1 MTNTPPSSS
10 PAPYVKTTRPAEG
23 DELAFDFRAE
33 SPGCQSSMALIALL
47 VIAAPLAYVIA
58 QTYNAGLPLATGLLA
73 VPFVLTVILSIWAIS
88 DAAMTVLKRRRRQP
102 DFEVEQFDIT
112 VNRAWVVRA
121 DFNPSDSVDLDDF
134 ETPDPT
140 LPTPPT
146 PLGPTLPWHVLLL
159 ELTDARLISITGTV
173 AHAVRTPAL
182 QLASPHLRIIARPLV
197 PGFGRVILSIT
208 TREQP
213 TPPSPITP
221 TLLENPRVTSWISG
235 GLTEHQPE
243 DLPLWILQAINR
255 VPNADAP
262 STMPQ

>member
-10 PAPYVKTTRPAEG
+10 PAAYVKTTRPAVG
-23 DELAFDFRAE
+23 DELVFDFRAE
-33 SPGCQSSMALIALL
+33 SPGCQFSMALIALL

-58 QTYNAGLPLATGLLA
+58 QTYNAGLPLATALLA
-73 VPFVLTVILSIWAIS
+73 IPFALTVILSVWAIS
-88 DAAMTVLKRRRRQP
+88 DAAMVVLKRRRQP

-134 ETPDPT
+134 DIPDPT
-140 LPTPPT
+140 APTPA

-182 QLASPHLRIIARPLV
+182 QLASPHLRIVARPLI
-197 PGFGRVILSIT
+197 PGFGRSVIAIS
-208 TREQP
+208 TRQQP
-213 TPPSPITP
+213 TPASPITP
-221 TLLENPRVTSWISG
+221 TLLENPRVTSWITG

-255 VPNADAP
+255 VPNPDAP